1 MKHTIS
7 FQHTSQMRAE
17 SMERARHL
25 VRIEARIQ
33 KRFGR
38 APRIRYLDGND
49 GVYVYTS
56 TEDMHRDPDGSRA
69 FAVISRAEAA

>member
-1 MKHTIS
+1 MKHIIS

-38 APRIRYLDGND
+38 VHRLRYLDGND
-49 GVYVYTS
+49 GIYCYTS
-56 TEDMHRDPDGSRA
+56 TEDMRRDPDGSRA
-69 FAVISRAEAA
+69 FAVISRTEVA